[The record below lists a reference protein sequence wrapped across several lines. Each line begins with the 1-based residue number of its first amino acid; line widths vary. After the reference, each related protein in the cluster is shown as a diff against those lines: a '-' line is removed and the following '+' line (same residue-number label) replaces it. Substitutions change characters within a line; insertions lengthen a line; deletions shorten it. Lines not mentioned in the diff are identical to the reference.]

1 MTAATVFVIKNQ
13 ADLFLN
19 KQGEWV
25 DDAQPATL
33 YRTVHRDEAVNTV
46 FEVSA
51 KDMYLRAEVLACK
64 VDEKGQPA
72 LGQPVEASTEPVAI
86 DDEASAPPVPD
97 LEAPEL
103 SESLCNVT
111 SAPPYCTTRIIH

>member
-25 DDAQPATL
+25 DAAQPATL

-72 LGQPVEASTEPVAI
+72 LGQTVEAGAIPIEPVAG
-86 DDEASAPPVPD
+86 DDETTAAPAAD
-97 LEAPEL
+97 LETPEL
-103 SESLCNVT
+103 LES
-111 SAPPYCTTRIIH
+111 H

>member
-1 MTAATVFVIKNQ
+1 MTTATVFVIKNQ
-13 ADLFLN
+13 AGLFLN

-25 DDAQPATL
+25 DAAQPATL

-51 KDMYLRAEVLACK
+51 KDMYLRAEVIACK

-72 LGQPVEASTEPVAI
+72 IGQPVEASTELAEAVAI
-86 DDEASAPPVPD
+86 DEEISADPAPD
-97 LEAPEL
+97 LEALEP
-103 SESLCNVT
+103 SEN
-111 SAPPYCTTRIIH
+111 I